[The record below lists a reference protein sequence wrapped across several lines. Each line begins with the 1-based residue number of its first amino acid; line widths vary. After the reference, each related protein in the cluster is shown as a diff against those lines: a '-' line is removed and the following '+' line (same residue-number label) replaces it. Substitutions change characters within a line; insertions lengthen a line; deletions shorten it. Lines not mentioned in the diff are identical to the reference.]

1 MMDIPY
7 LLNAEIR
14 FKIHAHFDWLRSGNY
29 QEKSATI
36 LLKYFLVVI
45 SSIFAIAKIHA
56 VTEINDVVL
65 PNL

>member
-14 FKIHAHFDWLRSGNY
+14 FKIHTHFDWLRSGNY
-29 QEKSATI
+29 QEKLATI
-36 LLKYFLVVI
+36 LLKYFLAVI
-45 SSIFAIAKIHA
+45 SSIFGIAKIRA
-56 VTEINDVVL
+56 VTETNDVVL